1 MTIATRLN
9 NKQRERIARN
19 IVGYNGPMSGFNQFL
34 ESDPVKKSIY
44 NNAIT
49 QIDDKLAIKKMKA
62 GGVIDNVVADY
73 HGQREYVTG
82 KGFVNTNP
90 AMAQRY
96 EAYKAGTT
104 DIFGDVK
111 SKPKVK
117 QDTPEPMTGGVDI
130 TDPEGTSGTSDKSSL
145 GTSDVSASSVLSQ
158 VQADVPT
165 SDPTATD
172 PTNTGAQQTVAKATE
187 QQIGDLFRRIL
198 KRNPSS
204 GDIEEYKKYEPGQVE
219 KFLLASNEYK
229 QLLQKAPTYTDEE
242 VSKIGDVTEDQK
254 VKFTPIGDEAVSTI
268 EGASPVATSTVT
280 EPTKTAAV
288 TMGDAELTE
297 TDVRAEADKLT
308 AKTGVVSNDA
318 QATAQTVT
326 ASDTAVKDVNA
337 AKIDQATQVENVPR
351 RTQQADEM
359 VSGPAVKMAEVELAL
374 DKAKAAQLDITEDM
388 TIQGQLNKL
397 LTDFDAGSPP
407 PWASG
412 SMRAA
417 TAVLNQRGIGASSMA
432 GQAIIQATLESAI
445 PIAAG
450 DAKTIFEAGVQ
461 NLSARQQVAVL
472 TAQQRAQF
480 LGQEFDQEFQTR
492 VLNAARVADI
502 ADMNFNADVQIALEN
517 ARLTQTV
524 ELANLNNRQAL
535 VMAKAAQIA
544 NLESAN
550 LNNRQ
555 QAEIQNAE
563 AFLKMDLTNLNN
575 EQQTAL
581 FKSQQIIQSL
591 FTDAAAE
598 NARLQFNATTEN
610 QVNQFFD
617 SLDTQVKQ
625 FNAQQK
631 NGMEQFRVSQENA
644 VAEFNANV
652 ENNRLQFNASNGL
665 VVSQANAQWR
675 QQIATIDTAA
685 QNQVNQFNAQN
696 ALAVTMKEYEN
707 IWQEY
712 RDNIEFAWKSG
723 ETALER
729 QNNLAIAQLSK
740 EAAVEAAAMQEDGAL
755 WAALGT
761 LGAGMFEGS
770 GSDIVTTFFDW
781 LKSGKQATS
790 GGPSPSTPT
799 GTGSQTGGGSTTV
812 GPGGGGTSGVTVA
825 PPTNTSSTQPP
836 TVDPID
842 DPNITIGPGGGGT
855 GGVT

>member
-9 NKQRERIARN
+9 NDQRERIARN
-19 IVGYNGPMSGFNQFL
+19 IIGYDGPMAQFNNFL
-34 ESDPVKKSIY
+34 ESDQAKKTLY
-44 NNAIT
+44 NNVIA
-49 QIDDKLAIKKMKA
+49 QIDQKMAVKMQSGGNIIKAFRGTFSRKS
-62 GGVIDNVVADY
+62 
-73 HGQREYVTG
+73 REENNQTS
-82 KGFVNTNP
+82 TSQ
-90 AMAQRY
+90 AQ
-96 EAYKAGTT
+96 TS
-104 DIFGDVK
+104 GDVAQK
-111 SKPKVK
+111 IEDLYQETFNRPATVAEQEFYQKEFGSEVDTEEAASLKERLEASKGP
-117 QDTPEPMTGGVDI
+117 DTPAQATKPTKPVYTE
-130 TDPEGTSGTSDKSSL
+130 
-145 GTSDVSASSVLSQ
+145 AS
-158 VQADVPT
+158 
-165 SDPTATD
+165 
-172 PTNTGAQQTVAKATE
+172 
-187 QQIGDLFRRIL
+187 
-198 KRNPSS
+198 
-204 GDIEEYKKYEPGQVE
+204 
-219 KFLLASNEYK
+219 
-229 QLLQKAPTYTDEE
+229 
-242 VSKIGDVTEDQK
+242 VSKIGTPTEEQK
-254 VKFTPIGDEAVSTI
+254 VKFTDITAGAVSTI
-268 EGASPVATSTVT
+268 AGASPVATSTVT
-280 EPTKTAAV
+280 EPTKTSAI

-297 TDVRAEADKLT
+297 TDVRAEADVLK
-308 AKTGVVSNDA
+308 AETGVVSEDA

-337 AKIDQATQVENVPR
+337 AKIDQATQVANIPP

-388 TIQGQLNKL
+388 TLQGQLNKL
-397 LTDFDAGSPP
+397 MTDFDAGNPP
-407 PWASG
+407 AWASA

-417 TAVLNQRGIGASSMA
+417 TAVLNQRGLGASSLA
-432 GQAIIQATLESAI
+432 GQAIVQATLESAI
-445 PIAAG
+445 PIASQ
-450 DAKTIFEAGVQ
+450 DAKTVFEAGVQ

-617 SLDTQVKQ
+617 SLDAQVKQ

-696 ALAVTMKEYEN
+696 ALAITMKEYEN
-707 IWQEY
+707 TWQEY
-712 RDNIEFAWKSG
+712 RDNMEFAWRSG

-740 EAAVEAAAMQEDGAL
+740 EAAIEAAALQEDGAL

-761 LGAGMFEGS
+761 LGAGMFEGN
-770 GSDIVTTFFDW
+770 GGNIVTTFFDW
-781 LKSGKQATS
+781 LKGGKQATTTKE
-790 GGPSPSTPT
+790 PEKQTET
-799 GTGSQTGGGSTTV
+799 IDIIDTDTDTDTETVTDTATDTDTETRRGSS
-812 GPGGGGTSGVTVA
+812 
-825 PPTNTSSTQPP
+825 
-836 TVDPID
+836 IFD
-842 DPNITIGPGGGGT
+842 DPRFQG
-855 GGVT
+855 

>member
-9 NKQRERIARN
+9 NSQRERIARN
-19 IVGYNGPMSGFNQFL
+19 VIGYDGPMSQFNNFL
-34 ESDPVKKSIY
+34 ESDQSKKTLY
-44 NNAIT
+44 NNVIA
-49 QIDDKLAIKKMKA
+49 QIDQKMMARKGGKVTRRMQSGGLTQDQAQALGNLGAAGLDKVATEQDIQESFVKHLGRAAATGTGRGLEYYLDPDKKLTKKQVDAM
-62 GGVIDNVVADY
+62 VAASPEAQAYRDS
-73 HGQREYVTG
+73 QPKEAPVEET
-82 KGFVNTNP
+82 P
-90 AMAQRY
+90 APTAP
-96 EAYKAGTT
+96 TT
-104 DIFGDVK
+104 PTYTDTAV
-111 SKPKVK
+111 SKIGAPTEEQKVK
-117 QDTPEPMTGGVDI
+117 FSPIGEEDASTIAGASPAV
-130 TDPEGTSGTSDKSSL
+130 TS
-145 GTSDVSASSVLSQ
+145 
-158 VQADVPT
+158 
-165 SDPTATD
+165 TATD
-172 PTNTGAQQTVAKATE
+172 PTKTPAALMDAREAVT
-187 QQIGDLFRRIL
+187 
-198 KRNPSS
+198 
-204 GDIEEYKKYEPGQVE
+204 
-219 KFLLASNEYK
+219 
-229 QLLQKAPTYTDEE
+229 
-242 VSKIGDVTEDQK
+242 GDVRKETE
-254 VKFTPIGDEAVSTI
+254 A
-268 EGASPVATSTVT
+268 
-280 EPTKTAAV
+280 
-288 TMGDAELTE
+288 
-297 TDVRAEADKLT
+297 LT
-308 AKTGVVSNDA
+308 AQTGDVSADA
-318 QATAQTVT
+318 QATAQTVV
-326 ASDTAVKDVNA
+326 ASDTAVKNVNA
-337 AKIDQATQVENVPR
+337 AKIDQATQVANVPP

-374 DKAKAAQLDITEDM
+374 DKAKAAQLDVTEDM

-397 LTDFDAGSPP
+397 LTDFDAGTPP

-417 TAVLNQRGIGASSMA
+417 TAVLNQRGLGASSMA

-445 PIAAG
+445 PIAAQ
-450 DAKTIFEAGVQ
+450 DAKTVFEAGVQ

-535 VMAKAAQIA
+535 VIAKAAQIA

-563 AFLKMDLTNLNN
+563 AFLKMDLTNLSN
-575 EQQTAL
+575 EQQTAM
-581 FKSQQIIQSL
+581 FKTQQIVQGL
-591 FTDAAAE
+591 FTDAASE
-598 NARLQFNATTEN
+598 NARKQFNASTEN

-617 SLDTQVKQ
+617 SLDADVKK

-685 QNQVNQFNAQN
+685 QNQTNQFNAQN

-707 IWQEY
+707 TWQEY
-712 RDNIEFAWKSG
+712 RDNMEFAWKSG

-729 QNNLAIAQLSK
+729 QNNLAIAELSK

-761 LGAGMFEGS
+761 LGAGMFDGT
-770 GSDIVTTFFDW
+770 GGNVVTSFFDW
-781 LKSGKQATS
+781 LKGGKQAT
-790 GGPSPSTPT
+790 PT
-799 GTGSQTGGGSTTV
+799 KEPEKQIETIDITDTDITEKSYGD
-812 GPGGGGTSGVTVA
+812 PY
-825 PPTNTSSTQPP
+825 TQPDIVKPELEGTEDSSSYFEP
-836 TVDPID
+836 TKDKSKD
-842 DPNITIGPGGGGT
+842 EE
-855 GGVT
+855 

>member
-9 NKQRERIARN
+9 DKQRERIARN
-19 IVGYNGPMSGFNQFL
+19 VIGYDGPMAQFNNFL
-34 ESDPVKKSIY
+34 ESDQAKKTLY
-44 NNAIT
+44 NNVIA
-49 QIDDKLAIKKMKA
+49 QIDQKMMARKGGMPRKLRMDQ
-62 GGVIDNVVADY
+62 G
-73 HGQREYVTG
+73 
-82 KGFVNTNP
+82 
-90 AMAQRY
+90 
-96 EAYKAGTT
+96 
-104 DIFGDVK
+104 GDVPVTEDEVQRIFVDELGRAAATGAGRGLEYYLDPDK
-111 SKPKVK
+111 NLTAK
-117 QDTPEPMTGGVDI
+117 QVRAM
-130 TDPEGTSGTSDKSSL
+130 
-145 GTSDVSASSVLSQ
+145 VSASPEAEAYRASQ
-158 VQADVPT
+158 PEETPVEETPAPVSPT
-165 SDPTATD
+165 KPTK
-172 PTNTGAQQTVAKATE
+172 P
-187 QQIGDLFRRIL
+187 L
-198 KRNPSS
+198 
-204 GDIEEYKKYEPGQVE
+204 
-219 KFLLASNEYK
+219 
-229 QLLQKAPTYTDEE
+229 YTDET
-242 VSKIGDVTEDQK
+242 VSKIGTPTEEQK
-254 VKFTPIGDEAVSTI
+254 VKFTDITAGAVSTI
-268 EGASPVATSTVT
+268 AGASPVATSTVT
-280 EPTKTAAV
+280 EPTKTSAI

-308 AKTGVVSNDA
+308 AQTGVVSEDA
-318 QATAQTVT
+318 QAVAQTVT

-337 AKIDQATQVENVPR
+337 AKIDQATQVANVPP

-397 LTDFDAGSPP
+397 LTDFDAGNPP

-445 PIAAG
+445 PIAAQ
-450 DAKTIFEAGVQ
+450 DAKTVFEAGVQ

-524 ELANLNNRQAL
+524 DLANLNNRQAL

-555 QAEIQNAE
+555 QVEIQNAE
-563 AFLKMDLTNLNN
+563 AFLKMDLTNLDNQ
-575 EQQTAL
+575 QQTAL
-581 FKSQQIIQSL
+581 FKTQQIVQSL

-598 NARLQFNATTEN
+598 NARLQFNASTEN

-617 SLDTQVKQ
+617 SLDADVKK

-631 NGMEQFRVSQENA
+631 NGMEQFRVSAANA
-644 VAEFNANV
+644 IAEFNANV

-685 QNQVNQFNAQN
+685 QNQTNQFNAQN
-696 ALAVTMKEYEN
+696 ALAITMREYEN
-707 IWQEY
+707 AWQEY
-712 RDNIEFAWKSG
+712 RDNMEFAWKSG

-729 QNNLAIAQLSK
+729 ENNLAIAQLSK
-740 EAAVEAAAMQEDGAL
+740 EATIEAAELQKDGDFYGAIG
-755 WAALGT
+755 AA
-761 LGAGMFEGS
+761 GASMGGGLVDSFFSWLKGS
-770 GSDIVTTFFDW
+770 G
-781 LKSGKQATS
+781 GS
-790 GGPSPSTPT
+790 GGQQSGQQQQQS
-799 GTGSQTGGGSTTV
+799 GQQQQQGGGGSTTV
-812 GPGGGGTSGVTVA
+812 GTGGGGTSGVTVA
-825 PPTNTSSTQPP
+825 PSTGTSSTPTQPAP
-836 TVDPID
+836 VDPID

-855 GGVT
+855 GGVTQADEEPPT

>member
-9 NKQRERIARN
+9 NSQRERIARN
-19 IVGYNGPMSGFNQFL
+19 VIGYDGPMSQFNNFL
-34 ESDPVKKSIY
+34 ESDQSKKTLY
-44 NNAIT
+44 NNVIA
-49 QIDDKLAIKKMKA
+49 QIDQKMMARK
-62 GGVIDNVVADY
+62 GGK
-73 HGQREYVTG
+73 VTRRMQSG
-82 KGFVNTNP
+82 
-90 AMAQRY
+90 
-96 EAYKAGTT
+96 
-104 DIFGDVK
+104 GDVPATEDDVQK
-111 SKPKVK
+111 IFV
-117 QDTPEPMTGGVDI
+117 DEVGRAAATGAGRGLEYYLDPDKNLTVDQVRAM
-130 TDPEGTSGTSDKSSL
+130 
-145 GTSDVSASSVLSQ
+145 VSASPEAQAYRESQ
-158 VQADVPT
+158 PKEAPVEETPA
-165 SDPTATD
+165 PTA
-172 PTNTGAQQTVAKATE
+172 PTT
-187 QQIGDLFRRIL
+187 
-198 KRNPSS
+198 
-204 GDIEEYKKYEPGQVE
+204 
-219 KFLLASNEYK
+219 
-229 QLLQKAPTYTDEE
+229 PTYTDTA
-242 VSKIGDVTEDQK
+242 VSKIGAPTEEQK
-254 VKFTPIGDEAVSTI
+254 VKFTPIGEEAVSTI
-268 EGASPVATSTVT
+268 AGASPAVTSTVT
-280 EPTKTAAV
+280 DPTKTPATLMDAREAV
-288 TMGDAELTE
+288 TG
-297 TDVRAEADKLT
+297 DVRKETEALT
-308 AKTGVVSNDA
+308 AQTGDVSANA
-318 QATAQTVT
+318 QATAQTVV
-326 ASDTAVKDVNA
+326 ASDTAVKNVNA
-337 AKIDQATQVENVPR
+337 AKIDQATQVANVPP

-374 DKAKAAQLDITEDM
+374 DKAKAAQLDVTEDM

-397 LTDFDAGSPP
+397 LTDFDAGTPP

-417 TAVLNQRGIGASSMA
+417 TAVLNQRGLGASSMA

-445 PIAAG
+445 PIAAQ
-450 DAKTIFEAGVQ
+450 DAKTVFEAGVQ

-535 VMAKAAQIA
+535 VIAKAAQIA

-563 AFLKMDLTNLNN
+563 AFLKMDLTNLSN
-575 EQQTAL
+575 EQQTAM
-581 FKSQQIIQSL
+581 FKTQQIVQGL

-598 NARLQFNATTEN
+598 NARKQFNASTEN

-617 SLDTQVKQ
+617 SLDADVKK

-685 QNQVNQFNAQN
+685 QNQTNQFNAQN
-696 ALAVTMKEYEN
+696 ALAVTMQEYEN
-707 IWQEY
+707 TWQEY

-740 EAAVEAAAMQEDGAL
+740 EAAIEAAALQEDGAL

-761 LGAGMFEGS
+761 LGAGVFDGS
-770 GSDIVTTFFDW
+770 GKGAISSILDW
-781 LKSGKQATS
+781 FKQTGGKTPPPA
-790 GGPSPSTPT
+790 GPSPSTPT
-799 GTGSQTGGGSTTV
+799 GPV
-812 GPGGGGTSGVTVA
+812 
-825 PPTNTSSTQPP
+825 
-836 TVDPID
+836 VDPID
-842 DPNITIGPGGGGT
+842 DPTITIGTGGGDT
-855 GGVT
+855 GGFTGPSPSTPKGPVTVPTGTTGTDTIGPDTPTGLDEAPPG